1 MLRTAQ
7 RTTSRCDEDHW
18 QLLDALP
25 RLPSHRLHQLAS
37 HLHVSSE
44 PDLPRQYNGRRAEQP
59 RRRNNMTIPSS
70 DTSTGVWSGP
80 TLLSFRAAACTNAAR
95 SATSDGLAP
104 RSVRSGTSARY
115 PQISSRRSSL
125 ETNLALEANFSTNWE
140 MLQWRP
146 QPS

>member
-1 MLRTAQ
+1 MTRITGNSSTHFPDCQAIAYI
-7 RTTSRCDEDHW
+7 S
-18 QLLDALP
+18 
-25 RLPSHRLHQLAS
+25 SHRT
-37 HLHVSSE
+37 LHVSSE
-44 PDLPRQYNGRRAEQP
+44 PDLPPRQYSGRRAEQP
-59 RRRNNMTIPSS
+59 RRRNNMTMPSS